1 MHLMFYFQRIVNKAV
16 QINALL
22 YRNLRHCPMNIKC
35 TCYNTMIHPIVE
47 YAVIVWDPY
56 NIVNINKLEAIQRDA
71 AKSVQKTSRDDLA
84 LLLC

>member
-35 TCYNTMIHPIVE
+35 TCYNTMIHSIVE
-47 YAVIVWDPY
+47 YAALVWAPY
-56 NIVNINKLEAIQRDA
+56 IIANINKLEAIQRDA
-71 AKSVQKTSRDDLA
+71 SKSV
-84 LLLC
+84 